1 MDNMVI
7 VFFLL
12 FVQLSG
18 RRARC
23 LFEIVA
29 ANTVECSNSLVPV
42 TVTRKY
48 RENAQEEWMSLWKGE
63 PSSGELLLMESGAGY
78 DQKRVE
84 QTLCVDEG
92 FYSLRLSSLY
102 FLLFLSTL
110 ARQLAG
116 PLGRV

>member
-1 MDNMVI
+1 MFV
-7 VFFLL
+7 VLVLL
-12 FVQLSG
+12 SLQLSG
-18 RRARC
+18 RTARC
-23 LFEIVA
+23 LFDIVA
-29 ANTVECSNSLVPV
+29 ANTVECSNPLVPF
-42 TVTRKY
+42 TVTRDYK
-48 RENAQEEWMSLWKGE
+48 ENAQEEWMSLWKGE

-78 DQKRVE
+78 DHQRIE

>member
-42 TVTRKY
+42 TVTKKY

-63 PSSGELLLMESGAGY
+63 PSSGELLFLQSGSGH
-78 DQKRVE
+78 DWERVE
-84 QTLCVDEG
+84 QTVCVEEG
-92 FYSLRLSSLY
+92 FYSILLSSL
-102 FLLFLSTL
+102 
-110 ARQLAG
+110 
-116 PLGRV
+116 